1 MSSKTDFV
9 QDDAYAKHF
18 HRYQDILKRL
28 LKQDPGRGEF
38 DLPLDALIVD
48 AGCGYGE
55 FLHQLTARGYTRL
68 VGVEPDP
75 LCREGARA
83 AGLDVREGILTD
95 TGLPDEFADAVVV
108 NEVFHHI
115 ADYARASA
123 ELARVLKP
131 GGVLCF
137 SEPRNSLQRRAMD
150 FLTFDVPLRKIIPV
164 VEIRYQVLIL
174 EMQTGLYPKF
184 LREQAAF
191 YAAIEKN
198 FERLWLENGHFFQFG
213 KYRKRTTDSSHVARV

>member
-1 MSSKTDFV
+1 MSSETDFV
-9 QDDAYAKHF
+9 QDAAYAQHF
-18 HRYQDILKRL
+18 QSYQDILKRL

-38 DLPLDALIVD
+38 DLPVDALIVD

-75 LCREGARA
+75 MCREGARA
-83 AGLDVREGILTD
+83 AGLDVRQGILTD

-115 ADYARASA
+115 EDYARASD
-123 ELARVLKP
+123 ELARILKP

-137 SEPRNSLQRRAMD
+137 SEPRNGLLRRFMD
-150 FLTFDVPLRKIIPV
+150 FLTFDVPLLRKLVPV

-184 LREQAAF
+184 LREQPAF
-191 YAAIEKN
+191 YAAIERN
-198 FERLWLENGHFFQFG
+198 FERQWLEQGQFFQFG
-213 KYRKRTTDSSHVARV
+213 KYRKRAE

>member
-1 MSSKTDFV
+1 MASPPADFV
-9 QDDAYAKHF
+9 QDTAYAKHF
-18 HRYQDILKRL
+18 HTYQNILKRL
-28 LKQDPGRGEF
+28 LKKDPGRGEF

-55 FLHQLTARGYTRL
+55 FLRQLAARGYTHL

-75 LCREGARA
+75 MCSEGARA

-95 TGLPDEFADAVVV
+95 TGLPDAFADAVVV

-115 ADYARASA
+115 ADYGRASD
-123 ELARVLKP
+123 ELSRILKP
-131 GGVLCF
+131 GGFLCF
-137 SEPRNSLQRRAMD
+137 SEPRNGLLRRLMD
-150 FLTFDVPLRKIIPV
+150 FLTFDVPLLRKLVPV

-184 LREQAAF
+184 LREQPAF
-191 YAAIEKN
+191 YAALDRN
-198 FERLWLENGHFFQFG
+198 FERQWLEQGQFFQFG
-213 KYRKRTTDSSHVARV
+213 KYRKRTE

>member
-1 MSSKTDFV
+1 MASPPADFV
-9 QDDAYAKHF
+9 QDTDYAKHF
-18 HRYQDILKRL
+18 HTYQNILKRL
-28 LKQDPGRGEF
+28 LKKDPGRGEF
-38 DLPLDALIVD
+38 DLPLDGLIVD

-55 FLHQLTARGYTRL
+55 FLRQLAARGYTHL

-75 LCREGARA
+75 MCREGARA

-95 TGLPDEFADAVVV
+95 TGLPDAFADAVVV

-115 ADYARASA
+115 ADYARASD
-123 ELARVLKP
+123 ELSRIFKP

-137 SEPRNSLQRRAMD
+137 SEPHNGLLRRLMD
-150 FLTFDVPLRKIIPV
+150 FLTFDVPLLRKLVPV

-184 LREQAAF
+184 LREQPAF
-191 YAAIEKN
+191 YAAIERN
-198 FERLWLENGHFFQFG
+198 FERRWLEQGQFFQFG
-213 KYRKRTTDSSHVARV
+213 KYRKRTE